1 MGRTPSGVP
10 SGPADPL
17 VGLFFGEKSA
27 FSPNYPGMALY
38 RRRLPHDYE
47 TDQPVF
53 LTWRLHDSLP
63 CHRVFPAATVNSGQ
77 AFAAMDRLLEEAR
90 SGPFYLRQP
99 AIADRVVEAIQYNAA
114 NLGHYVLHAFVVMP
128 NHVHLLAT
136 PALALP
142 KLTKSLKGI
151 TSKRANTILAMTGSC
166 FWQEESYD
174 HLVRNERE
182 FEKIQSNIEENPV
195 RAGLVREANEYRWS
209 SAGWVTRG
217 SPADQGVRPTAAR
230 RL

>member
-1 MGRTPSGVP
+1 
-10 SGPADPL
+10 
-17 VGLFFGEKSA
+17 
-27 FSPNYPGMALY
+27 MALY

-53 LTWRLHDSLP
+53 LTWRLPDSLP
-63 CHRVFPAATVNSGQ
+63 CHRAFPAATVNSGQ
-77 AFAAMDRLLEEAR
+77 AFAAMDRLLDEAR

-99 AIADRVVEAIQYNAA
+99 AIADMVVEAIQYNAA
-114 NLGHYVLHAFVVMP
+114 NLEHYVLFAFVVMP

-166 FWQEESYD
+166 FGQEESYD

-182 FEKIQSNIEENPV
+182 FEKIRSYIEENPV
-195 RAGLVREANEYRWS
+195 RAGLARKANEYRWS

-217 SPADQGVRPTAAR
+217 SPADQGVDQRVRPTAAR